1 MLRQL
6 GLIFLGLFVFTFQ
19 LHAETPEQKGLRIA
33 KIMEEQNEGFIGD
46 SSDML
51 MVLIDAH
58 GSRVERKMEGKVMEM
73 DDDGDRSLL
82 DFQSPLD
89 VRGTKM
95 LTWSHKDGNDDQ
107 WLYLPS
113 VRRVKRI
120 SSSGQSSSFLGSE
133 FSFED
138 LGSQEIEKFKYK
150 FLKDDKIDEH
160 DVWVLERTAKES
172 SGYSKQVMF
181 VRRDIKAPIKI
192 EYYDRREELLKI
204 AEFKDFEKFKV
215 NDKNFHRASKIH
227 MKNQQTRKESIFE
240 WSERKLGVK
249 HSKNDFEQRSLRQ

>member
-1 MLRQL
+1 MVRQL
-6 GLIFLGLFVFTFQ
+6 GLIFFTLFILP
-19 LHAETPEQKGLRIA
+19 LHLNAETPEEKGLRIA
-33 KIMEEQNEGFIGD
+33 KMMEEQNDGFLGE

-58 GSRVERKMEGKVMEM
+58 GSRVERKMDGKVMEM
-73 DDDGDRSLL
+73 DDDGDRSLI

-95 LTWSHKDGNDDQ
+95 LTWSHKDDDDDQ

-138 LGSQEIEKFKYK
+138 LGSQEIEKFNFK
-150 FLKDDKIDEH
+150 FLKDDKVNGH
-160 DVWVLERTAKES
+160 DVWVLERVPKES
-172 SGYSKQVMF
+172 SGYSKQVMS
-181 VRRDIKAPIKI
+181 VRKDIKAPIKI

-204 AEFKDFEKFKV
+204 AEFEDFEKFEV
-215 NDKNFHRASKIH
+215 GDETFHRASKIH

-240 WSERKLGVK
+240 WKDRKLGVK
-249 HSKNDFEQRSLRQ
+249 HSPADFQQRSLR

>member
-1 MLRQL
+1 MVRPFRLVFFSL
-6 GLIFLGLFVFTFQ
+6 FLLTFQ
-19 LHAETPEQKGLRIA
+19 AYAETPEEKGLRIA
-33 KIMEEQNEGFIGD
+33 EMMEEQNDGFVGE

-51 MVLIDAH
+51 MILIDAH
-58 GSRVERKMEGKVMEM
+58 GSRVERKMDGKVMEM
-73 DDDGDRSLL
+73 DDDGDRSLM

-95 LTWSHKDGNDDQ
+95 LTWSHKEDDDDQ

-138 LGSQEIEKFKYK
+138 LGSQEIEKFSFK
-150 FLKDDKIDEH
+150 FLKDDKVNGH
-160 DVWVLERTAKES
+160 DVWVLERVPKEN
-172 SGYSKQVMF
+172 SGYSKQVMS
-181 VRRDIKAPIKI
+181 VRKDIKAPIKI
-192 EYYDRREELLKI
+192 EYYDRRKELLKI
-204 AEFKDFEKFKV
+204 AEFKDFEKFEV
-215 NDKNFHRASKIH
+215 GDKTLHRASKIH

-240 WSERKLGVK
+240 WKDRKLGVK
-249 HSKNDFEQRSLRQ
+249 HSPGDFQQRSLR